1 MFVLTLAVVS
11 WAAGTKEKKGL
22 SGEPV
27 EEIYQRIRAAGPQYE
42 WEERTLTF
50 QNQGMNLVATLV
62 TPKGIRRPPIVITL
76 NGFAEDRF
84 YKEIPNTG
92 GEHFYPRLS
101 RILAEQGIA
110 TMRVDYRGSGDSDG
124 DYTMTTFSTQVS
136 DALAAVQYICTA
148 LRRAVDWKSLA
159 MLGFS
164 QGGLVTS
171 VAASLDDHIDSIV
184 LLSAVASP
192 PITYSSLL
200 PLDGIKQGLALP
212 DGGTITL
219 PIYVGDW
226 YLGDIELGKGFFQ
239 DMFLVNPPAA
249 VRAYKGPMLYV
260 AGIKDIIVWPQPL
273 AGQMFIDYHDGIEK
287 LVVLDGDHEFDSD
300 YSFEVFDEA
309 VYWAAAWFIK
319 TLD

>member
-1 MFVLTLAVVS
+1 
-11 WAAGTKEKKGL
+11 
-22 SGEPV
+22 
-27 EEIYQRIRAAGPQYE
+27 
-42 WEERTLTF
+42 
-50 QNQGMNLVATLV
+50 V
-62 TPKGIRRPPIVITL
+62 TPKGIRKPPVVITL

-101 RILAEQGIA
+101 RILAEQGFA
-110 TMRVDYRGSGDSDG
+110 TLRVDYRGSGDSDG
-124 DYTMTTFSTQVS
+124 DYTMTTFSTQIS
-136 DALAAVQYICTA
+136 DALAAVKHICSK
-148 LRRAVDWKSLA
+148 LRRTVDWKNIG

-171 VAASLDDHIDSIV
+171 VAASMEDKIDSVV
-184 LLSAVASP
+184 LWSAVASP

-200 PLDGIKQGLALP
+200 PLDGIKDGLVLP

-219 PIYVGDW
+219 PIYVGDI

-239 DMFLVNPPAA
+239 DMFLVDPVAA
-249 VRAYKGPMLYV
+249 IRGYEGPMMYV
-260 AGIKDIIVWPQPL
+260 AGIKDIIVWPQPH
-273 AGQMFIDYHDGIEK
+273 AGQMFLNYHNGFEK
-287 LVVLDGDHEFDSD
+287 LIVLNGDHEFDSD

-309 VYWAAAWFIK
+309 VYWAVAWFIK